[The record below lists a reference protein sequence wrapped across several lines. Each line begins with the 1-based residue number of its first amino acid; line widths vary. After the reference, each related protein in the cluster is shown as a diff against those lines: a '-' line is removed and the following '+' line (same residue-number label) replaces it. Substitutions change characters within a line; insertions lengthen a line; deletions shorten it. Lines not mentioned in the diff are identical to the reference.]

1 MNDTKISVTV
11 HHGSHQSTEIEIHS
25 NMTVKQLKNHIKSS
39 NIIGISGNETFT
51 FKLSVGKKVYK
62 DAVLATG
69 HILEDDWKVSD
80 LELDDGDHL
89 IVKEDV
95 EPDYASGESEYDN
108 ARIEFNSLK
117 QSELQ
122 EHLKELWRLCY
133 LKSLGASQIKKVF
146 YKLHQR
152 VINYGTTK
160 NINTHKA
167 DSELKILK
175 EKSSYILL
183 PDDNIKK
190 YWNVLM
196 VFLLA
201 YVALW
206 LPINV
211 CFQKFQTKGEK
222 FTNITIIDY
231 CVDGLFVIDIFLNFI
246 SAYDDPIT
254 GLPVI
259 NMKSIAQNYL
269 TGWFIIDFISVFP
282 FQLIELAFKS
292 KESSSDSLKLARLA
306 RLPRLYK
313 IVRVLRMV
321 KILRVFRKST
331 QIREWINSLNIE
343 VGLIRM
349 LKVLCIQI
357 FMVHI
362 MACIWFLFASL
373 EDNLYE
379 TWVGSRDIVDSSM
392 GHQYFESVYWAFQ
405 TVTTV
410 GYGDFSI
417 STPNEYILALLWMIV
432 GVNFYSFTIGNV
444 SSIIASMDSKAALLN
459 SKLNTLNEYSKKYN
473 LPMTTQTKIKSFFEN

>member
-1 MNDTKISVTV
+1 M
-11 HHGSHQSTEIEIHS
+11 
-25 NMTVKQLKNHIKSS
+25 
-39 NIIGISGNETFT
+39 
-51 FKLSVGKKVYK
+51 
-62 DAVLATG
+62 
-69 HILEDDWKVSD
+69 
-80 LELDDGDHL
+80 
-89 IVKEDV
+89 
-95 EPDYASGESEYDN
+95 
-108 ARIEFNSLK
+108 
-117 QSELQ
+117 
-122 EHLKELWRLCY
+122 
-133 LKSLGASQIKKVF
+133 
-146 YKLHQR
+146 
-152 VINYGTTK
+152 INYGTTK